1 MRSSEQDQIHSQLT
15 TSDNVD
21 KKKIEVISL
30 ESHSYIS
37 NNSMRILTICRETH
51 ICMLSVG
58 LIMYKLQRLKVI
70 YETNVIRFKSTQ

>member
-30 ESHSYIS
+30 ESHSCIT
-37 NNSMRILTICRETH
+37 NNSMRILTICRETL
-51 ICMLSVG
+51 IYMLSVG